1 MTQAN
6 PNAPVT
12 TNAQRQP
19 QRNVI
24 AATRGGA
31 IIAPKLEPLLQ
42 MPITS
47 VRALSGTHVA
57 AALANAGHAP
67 ASPIPKSPR
76 NAPRLQGPRESA
88 VSIPAKDHHA
98 TANVSPRPIPS
109 RSRAQPAKE

>member
-1 MTQAN
+1 MK

-12 TNAQRQP
+12 IKDARQP

-31 IIAPKLEPLLQ
+31 IMAPKLEPLLQ

-67 ASPIPKSPR
+67 ASPMARIPR
-76 NAPRLQGPRESA
+76 NAPRLQGPRANA
-88 VSIPAKDHHA
+88 VSIPARDHHP
-98 TANVSPRPIPS
+98 TANVSPRPIPN
-109 RSRAQPAKE
+109 